1 MSEIKVEKVHNT
13 ESVNLDSKLELPA
26 NNEYNLSDFALFL
39 SVMNNREA
47 YQSTLSIIMDEP
59 HIELLEVKVE
69 QVILNNQG
77 KRAIRLDAW
86 VRSSD
91 ERQFNLEMQND
102 SGNDSIPKRSRFYQ
116 SMMDAPILKSGKY
129 TKYRDLSS
137 TVIIFITQED
147 IFGRD
152 MAKYTFSE
160 QCEEISDLKLED
172 GTKKIFLNMKSKNGS
187 NELISLLQYMK
198 NTSLDNPDII
208 VKDERLIKLDAIVNE
223 VRTSDVWEDFK
234 MNIYSRGIE
243 LGMEQGKEQGIEKGI
258 QALIINN
265 IEEGIPEE
273 RTLDK
278 IASLFDVTKEQA
290 VEYYKIFSGQ

>member
-1 MSEIKVEKVHNT
+1 MREMKAEDVHNR
-13 ESVNLDSKLELPA
+13 ESMNLDSKLELPA

-59 HIELLEVKVE
+59 NIELLEVKVE
-69 QVILNNQG
+69 QVILNKQG

-86 VRSSD
+86 ARSSD
-91 ERQFNLEMQND
+91 KRQFNLEMQND

-208 VKDERLIKLDAIVNE
+208 VKDERLLKLDAIVNE

-243 LGMEQGKEQGIEKGI
+243 LGMEQGKEQGKERGI